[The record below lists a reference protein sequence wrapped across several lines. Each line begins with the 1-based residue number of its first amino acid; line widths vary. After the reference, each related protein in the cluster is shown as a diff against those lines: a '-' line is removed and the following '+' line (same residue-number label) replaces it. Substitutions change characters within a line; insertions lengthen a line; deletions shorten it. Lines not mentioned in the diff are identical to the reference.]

1 MDNGKKRDDRP
12 QPRLFPFIIA
22 WTLGCIVASWIH
34 LLAMSHL
41 ITAGIVTGRN
51 FVILVNVGL
60 FASTAT
66 AQFFAIRRFLG
77 VDLRGWA
84 PLAVAGVII
93 GILALELLPRL
104 ITDFAEQEPVARFA
118 FVLMWIMPAILQW
131 SLLRKRF
138 VNHGLWLLAAVIMG
152 PVFAFVYR
160 HGDGIFRSLLADP
173 SWIILRTAAHA
184 ADFVFP
190 SIILGLVLYVVIIQ
204 NRKPLKGKRAA
215 Q

>member
-1 MDNGKKRDDRP
+1 MDDVKKRDNLP
-12 QPRLFPFIIA
+12 QPRLFPFITA
-22 WTLGCIVASWIH
+22 WTLGCFLASWLH

-41 ITAGIVTGRN
+41 ITAGIVTGKN

-60 FASTAT
+60 FASTSS
-66 AQFFAIRRFLG
+66 AQFLAIRRFLG

-93 GILALELLPRL
+93 GILALELFPRL
-104 ITDFAEQEPVARFA
+104 ITNFLEQEPVARFA
-118 FVLMWIMPAILQW
+118 FVLMWTMPAILQW

-173 SWIILRTAAHA
+173 SWITLRTAAHS

>member
-1 MDNGKKRDDRP
+1 MSDAKKREDRT
-12 QPRLFPFIIA
+12 QARLFPFIIA
-22 WTLGCIVASWIH
+22 WMLGCFVASWLH

-41 ITAGIVTGRN
+41 ISAGIVTGKN

-60 FASTAT
+60 FASTST
-66 AQFFAIRRFLG
+66 AQFYAIRRFLG
-77 VDLRGWA
+77 VNLRGWA
-84 PLAVAGVII
+84 PMAVAGVII
-93 GILALELLPRL
+93 GILALELFPRL
-104 ITDFAEQEPVARFA
+104 ITGFPEQEPVARFA
-118 FVLMWIMPAILQW
+118 FLLMWIMPAILQW

-160 HGDGIFRSLLADP
+160 NGDGIFRSLLADP
-173 SWIILRTAAHA
+173 SGKILRTAAHA

-190 SIILGLVLYVVIIQ
+190 SIILGLVLYVVIVQ
-204 NRKPLKGKRAA
+204 NRRLLKGKRVT